1 MSGVFPS
8 PRETIGVEAETG
20 RNSRYC
26 SITPL
31 LRCDFAVAESI
42 WISYAKQV
50 RPIVDLQARCKVNR
64 MPGLSK
70 EDKLRLLTTMLESR
84 HADLREQN
92 LNRQGKGHF
101 HVSGMGHEALAA
113 VSIQMKPGDY
123 IFSYYRDRGLVLGR
137 GMTTRQLGLE
147 YFAKRNTGSGGRQMP
162 SHYSNADLHIWS
174 VPTPTGSQLLP
185 ACGIAW
191 GIQLDGKKNLVVTT
205 VGDAATRQGD
215 FFEALCFAKEK
226 KLPLLFLVE
235 DNAYGISMPT
245 RKTNPLALNVLESE
259 NWRRINGENV
269 QQVYDATAEAFEKIR
284 AGNGPFFFWIN
295 MERLSSHTS
304 SDDQKLYRSQDEL
317 RELEK
322 FDPLKCWKDQ
332 LIEEGI
338 VTAEEF
344 ARLDSEIKERIRHEY
359 AEAEKAE
366 DPSPNELLANVT
378 KPAPKIDKE
387 ILPPGKY
394 RIGDT
399 VNKTLRAGLEEDPRR
414 ILFGE
419 DIEDP
424 KGGVFRLTQKLSTE
438 FPKQVFNSPL
448 AESTILGVAC
458 GLAAYGKR
466 PVFELQFIDFIYPG
480 FNQLVTNISNLR
492 WRSFGNWQ
500 CPAVIYAPYGAY
512 LPGGSLWHS
521 QANESA
527 LAHYPGLNVVI
538 PSTPA
543 DAAGLLWTAM
553 HGEDPVVFLIPKHLL
568 WAEHEYAEPIR
579 AVPLGRARQC
589 TNGSDVTVI
598 AWGNTIEK
606 SLEAIAKIDKET
618 SVELIDLRSI
628 VPWDKAAIED
638 SVHKTRRLVVV
649 QEDTQN
655 CSVGQMIISHIT
667 STPELW
673 NELIS
678 PPILV
683 SKANVMIGYNPIYE
697 YAALPDVER
706 IVAAIRRS
714 VATKYERVAVAGIA
728 DSGRAETETA
738 FIQPGSPIP
747 ATAGRIQ
754 SITIPVMGEGIRNAK
769 IVSLLKKP
777 GDPVAL
783 DDELCEVET
792 DKAVYPI
799 QSSFAGVMGEWKTKV
814 GDTVEIGQELGT
826 LFTDEAS
833 LAEQFQGAAEV
844 SAPVTAGVD
853 RGRSVPEREF
863 VRPGSA
869 TPATGIEPALSPTI
883 TRKLSRV
890 IPANLQIDARWH
902 AIQEA
907 REVSKKKD
915 GKEAPSP
922 SVMIAWS
929 VVRAMEKHAPFR
941 RLILDDDQIVQNDD
955 FDLGVAVALEGDR
968 LATAVITNANKKS
981 WPEFVKIY
989 NETVAA
995 TRGGRVDAMNAPVV
1009 ITSLGAFG
1017 VKAGAPI
1024 VVPPSVGTLFVGSA
1038 HRELIPNK
1046 NRNESAEVITLSLT
1060 FDHRVVNGAGAAAF
1074 ANEIKTRIEAFKIPS
1089 EKVSAESARKR

>member
-1 MSGVFPS
+1 
-8 PRETIGVEAETG
+8 
-20 RNSRYC
+20 
-26 SITPL
+26 
-31 LRCDFAVAESI
+31 
-42 WISYAKQV
+42 
-50 RPIVDLQARCKVNR
+50 
-64 MPGLSK
+64 MPALGK
-70 EDKLRLLTTMLESR
+70 EDKLRLLTTILESR

-101 HVSGMGHEALAA
+101 HVSGMGHEGLAA
-113 VSIQMKPGDY
+113 VSIQMEPDDY
-123 IFSYYRDRGLVLGR
+123 IVSYYRDRGLVLGR

-162 SHYSNADLHIWS
+162 SHYSDADLHIWS

-215 FFEALCFAKEK
+215 FFEAICFAKEK
-226 KLPLLFLVE
+226 KLPMLFLVE

-245 RKTNPLALNVLESE
+245 RTTNPLALNVLEPD
-259 NWRRINGENV
+259 NWRRIDGQNV
-269 QQVYDATAEAFEKIR
+269 EQVYDATAEAFEKIR
-284 AGNGPFFFWIN
+284 AGSGPFFFWIK

-304 SDDQKLYRSQDEL
+304 SDDQKLYRREEEL
-317 RELEK
+317 RDLEK

-338 VTAEEF
+338 ITVEEF
-344 ARLDSEIKERIRHEY
+344 AKLDNEIKERIRREY
-359 AEAEKAE
+359 SKAEKAE
-366 DPSPNELLANVT
+366 DPSPKELLTNVT
-378 KPAPKIDKE
+378 KPPPKIDKE
-387 ILPPGKY
+387 ILSPGKY

-399 VNKTLRAGLEEDPRR
+399 VNKTLRLGLEEDRRR

-492 WRSFGNWQ
+492 WRSFGNWK
-500 CPAVIYAPYGAY
+500 CPAVVYAPYGAY

-521 QANESA
+521 QANESS
-527 LAHYPGLNVVI
+527 LAHYPGLNVVV
-538 PSTPA
+538 PSTPE

-553 HGEDPVVFLIPKHLL
+553 HGEDPVIFLIPKHLL

-589 TNGSDVTVI
+589 TTGSDVTVV

-606 SLEAIAKIDKET
+606 SLEVIAKINNEI

-628 VPWDKAAIED
+628 VPWDKAAIEE

-649 QEDTQN
+649 QEDTEN
-655 CSVGQMIISHIT
+655 CSVGQMIISHVT
-667 STPELW
+667 STSELW
-673 NELIS
+673 NAMIS

-706 IVAAIRRS
+706 IVAAIRRL
-714 VATKYERVAVAGIA
+714 VATKHERVAVEAVA
-728 DSGRAETETA
+728 V
-738 FIQPGSPIP
+738 
-747 ATAGRIQ
+747 ATAKPEIAPEERRPYIAPKIDIGKRRVQ
-754 SITIPVMGEGIRNAK
+754 SITVPVMGEGIRNAK
-769 IVSLLKKP
+769 IVSLLKNP
-777 GDPVAL
+777 GDPIAL

-833 LAEQFQGAAEV
+833 LADQLETASKESTDRKPVEAAV
-844 SAPVTAGVD
+844 SVAEPSS
-853 RGRSVPEREF
+853 RGRTARHSN
-863 VRPGSA
+863 
-869 TPATGIEPALSPTI
+869 IEPALSPTI
-883 TRKLSRV
+883 IRKLSRV
-890 IPANLQIDARWH
+890 IPANLQIDARWD
-902 AIQEA
+902 AIRRA
-907 REVSKKKD
+907 RDGAKEKD
-915 GKEAPSP
+915 GKNAASP

-929 VVRAMEKHAPFR
+929 VVRAMEKHASFR
-941 RLILDDDQIVQNDD
+941 RLILEDDQIVQNDD
-955 FDLGVAVALEGDR
+955 FDLGIAVALEGDR
-968 LATAVITNANKKS
+968 LATAVITKANKKS

-989 NETVAA
+989 NKTVEA
-995 TRGGRVDAMNAPVV
+995 TRGGRVDAMNASVV

-1024 VVPPSVGTLFVGSA
+1024 VVPPSVGTLFVGTA

-1046 NRNESAEVITLSLT
+1046 NENESAEVITLSLT
-1060 FDHRVVNGAGAAAF
+1060 FDHRVVNGAGAASF
-1074 ANEIKTRIEAFKIPS
+1074 ANEIKKQIEGFKIPS
-1089 EKVSAESARKR
+1089 EERPGTCAHKS

>member
-1 MSGVFPS
+1 
-8 PRETIGVEAETG
+8 
-20 RNSRYC
+20 
-26 SITPL
+26 
-31 LRCDFAVAESI
+31 
-42 WISYAKQV
+42 
-50 RPIVDLQARCKVNR
+50 
-64 MPGLSK
+64 MPGLSEK
-70 EDKLRLLTTMLESR
+70 DKLRLLRTILESR

-92 LNRQGKGHF
+92 LIRQGKGHF

-113 VSIQMKPGDY
+113 VSTQMEPDDY
-123 IFSYYRDRGLVLGR
+123 IVAYYRDRGLVLGR

-191 GIQLDGKKNLVVTT
+191 AIQLDGKKNLVVTT

-215 FFEALCFAKEK
+215 FFEAICFAKEK
-226 KLPLLFLVE
+226 KLPMLFLVE

-245 RKTNPLALNVLESE
+245 RKTNPLVLNILESD
-259 NWRRINGENV
+259 NWRRIEGQNV
-269 QQVYDATAEAFEKIR
+269 QQVYDATSEAFQKIR
-284 AGNGPFFFWIN
+284 AGKGPLFFWIN

-304 SDDQKLYRSQDEL
+304 SDDQKLYRSEEEL
-317 RELEK
+317 RGLEK
-322 FDPLKCWKDQ
+322 FDPLKQWKDQ

-338 VTAEEF
+338 ITAEEF
-344 ARLDSEIKERIRHEY
+344 TKLDSEIKERIRREY

-378 KPAPKIDKE
+378 KPPPKIDKE

-399 VNKTLRAGLEEDPRR
+399 VNKTLRAGLEEDPRQ

-466 PVFELQFIDFIYPG
+466 PVFELQFIDFLYPG

-492 WRSFGNWQ
+492 WRSSGNWK

-527 LAHYPGLNVVI
+527 LAHYPGLNIVI

-553 HGEDPVVFLIPKHLL
+553 HTEDPVIFLIPKHLL
-568 WAEHEYAEPIR
+568 WAEHEYPQPIR
-579 AVPLGRARQC
+579 AVPFGRARQC
-589 TNGSDVTVI
+589 TNGSDVTVV

-606 SLEAIAKIDKET
+606 SLEAITKIDNDT
-618 SVELIDLRSI
+618 NVDLIDLRSI
-628 VPWDKAAIED
+628 VPWDKVAVEK
-638 SVHKTRRLVVV
+638 SVRKTHRLVVV
-649 QEDTQN
+649 QEDTEN
-655 CSVGQMIISHIT
+655 CSVGQMIISHVT

-673 NELIS
+673 NEMVS
-678 PPILV
+678 PPMLV
-683 SKANVMIGYNPIYE
+683 SKDNVMIGYNPIYE

-706 IVAAIRRS
+706 IVAAIKRS
-714 VATKYERVAVAGIA
+714 VATKRERAAVAEVS
-728 DSGRAETETA
+728 DSGRAEAERAPAKPASAIRDTA
-738 FIQPGSPIP
+738 Q
-747 ATAGRIQ
+747 RLQ
-754 SITIPVMGEGIRNAK
+754 SITVPVMGEGIRNAK

-777 GDPVAL
+777 GDPIAL

-826 LFTDEAS
+826 LFTDGTS
-833 LAEQFQGAAEV
+833 LADQFEAPAEV
-844 SAPVTAGVD
+844 SAGRKTVETAVSAAEPGD
-853 RGRSVPEREF
+853 RGRHASHYN
-863 VRPGSA
+863 
-869 TPATGIEPALSPTI
+869 IEPALSPTI

-890 IPANLQIDARWH
+890 IPANLQIDARWD
-902 AIQEA
+902 AIREA
-907 REVSKKKD
+907 REAAKKKD
-915 GKEAPSP
+915 GKDAPSP
-922 SVMIAWS
+922 SVMIAWA

-941 RLILDDDQIVQNDD
+941 RLILEDDQIVQNED
-955 FDLGVAVALEGDR
+955 FDLGIAVALEGDR
-968 LATAVITNANKKS
+968 LATAVITNANRNS
-981 WPEFVKIY
+981 WPELVKIY
-989 NETVAA
+989 NETVVA
-995 TRGGRVDAMNAPVV
+995 TRGGRVDAMNAPMV

-1024 VVPPSVGTLFVGSA
+1024 VVPPSVGTLFVGVA
-1038 HRELIPNK
+1038 HRELIPDKNK
-1046 NRNESAEVITLSLT
+1046 NESAEVITLSLT
-1060 FDHRVVNGAGAAAF
+1060 FDHRVVNGAGAASF
-1074 ANEIKTRIEAFKIPS
+1074 ANEIKKQIENFKIPS
-1089 EKVSAESARKR
+1089 EETPTSAQTR

>member
-1 MSGVFPS
+1 
-8 PRETIGVEAETG
+8 
-20 RNSRYC
+20 
-26 SITPL
+26 
-31 LRCDFAVAESI
+31 
-42 WISYAKQV
+42 
-50 RPIVDLQARCKVNR
+50 
-64 MPGLSK
+64 MPVLSK
-70 EDKLRLLTTMLESR
+70 EDKLRLLITILESR

-113 VSIQMKPGDY
+113 VSFLMEPDDY
-123 IFSYYRDRGLVLGR
+123 MVPYYRDRGLILGR
-137 GMTTRQLGLE
+137 GMTTRQLGFE
-147 YFAKRNTGSGGRQMP
+147 YFAKRDTGSGGRQMP
-162 SHYSNADLHIWS
+162 SHYSHADLHIWS

-185 ACGIAW
+185 ACGIGW

-215 FFEALCFAKEK
+215 FFEAISFAKEK
-226 KLPLLFLVE
+226 KLPVLFLVE
-235 DNAYGISMPT
+235 DNGYGISMPT
-245 RKTNPLALNVLESE
+245 RETNPLVLGVLQASD
-259 NWRRINGENV
+259 WQQIDGRDV
-269 QQVYDATAEAFEKIR
+269 QKLYDSASVAMEAIR
-284 AGNGPFFFWIN
+284 AGKGPAFFWIK

-304 SDDQKLYRSQDEL
+304 SDDQKLYRSPEEL

-322 FDPLKCWKDQ
+322 CDPLKCWKDQ
-332 LIEEGI
+332 LIEEGVI
-338 VTAEEF
+338 TAEEF
-344 ARLDSEIKERIRHEY
+344 VKIDTEIKERSRREY
-359 AEAEKAE
+359 SDAEKAE
-366 DPSPNELLANVT
+366 DPSPNELLANVA
-378 KPAPKIDKE
+378 KPPQRIDKE

-399 VNKTLRAGLEEDPRR
+399 VNKTLRASLEEDPRR
-414 ILFGE
+414 IIFGE

-438 FPKQVFNSPL
+438 FPNQVFNSPL

-458 GLAAYGKR
+458 GLASYGKR

-480 FNQLVTNISNLR
+480 FNQLVTNISTLR
-492 WRSFGNWQ
+492 WRSFGNWK

-553 HGEDPVVFLIPKHLL
+553 HGDDPVIFLIPKHLL
-568 WAEHEYAEPIR
+568 WVEHAYPEPIR
-579 AVPLGRARQC
+579 AVPFGRARQC
-589 TNGSDVTVI
+589 TNGSDVTLV
-598 AWGNTIEK
+598 ASGNTIEK
-606 SLEAIAKIDKET
+606 SLEAIAKIDNEI

-628 VPWDKAAIED
+628 VPWDKTAVED

-649 QEDTQN
+649 QEDTEN
-655 CSVGQMIISHIT
+655 CSVGQMIISHVT

-706 IVAAIRRS
+706 IITAIRRS
-714 VATKYERVAVAGIA
+714 VATKQERVVAA
-728 DSGRAETETA
+728 ANVDRGRAAPEPEPVQSAPAPT
-738 FIQPGSPIP
+738 
-747 ATAGRIQ
+747 ATADIRKRRLQ
-754 SITIPVMGEGIRNAK
+754 SITVPVMGEGIRSAK

-777 GDPVAL
+777 GDAVAL

-826 LFTDEAS
+826 IIT
-833 LAEQFQGAAEV
+833 AETSFADQFQEAAEE
-844 SAPVTAGVD
+844 SAGAVKAAVPSRKQREVAPED
-853 RGRSVPEREF
+853 RRHYKV
-863 VRPGSA
+863 
-869 TPATGIEPALSPTI
+869 EPALSPTI
-883 TRKLSRV
+883 TRKLVHV
-890 IPANLQIDARWH
+890 IPANLQIDARWN
-902 AIQEA
+902 AIRKA
-907 REVSKKKD
+907 RDAAKRKN
-915 GKEAPSP
+915 GRHAPSP
-922 SVMIAWS
+922 SVMIAWA
-929 VVRAMEKHAPFR
+929 VVRAMEKHPPFR
-941 RLILDDDQIVQNDD
+941 RLILEDERIVENEN
-955 FDLGVAVALEGDR
+955 FDRGIAVAMEGYR
-968 LATAVITNANKKS
+968 LAPAVIVDANKKT
-981 WPEFVKIY
+981 WPEFVKTY
-989 NETVAA
+989 NETVDA
-995 TRGGRVDAMNAPVV
+995 TRSGRVDAMNAPVV

-1024 VVPPSVGTLFVGSA
+1024 VVPPSVGTLFVGTA
-1038 HRELIPNK
+1038 HRELIPNGK
-1046 NRNESAEVITLSLT
+1046 KNESAEVTTLSLT
-1060 FDHRVVNGAGAAAF
+1060 FDHRVVNGAGAASF
-1074 ANEIKTRIEAFKIPS
+1074 ANEIKKQIEGFKIPTA
-1089 EKVSAESARKR
+1089 EKQAVSA